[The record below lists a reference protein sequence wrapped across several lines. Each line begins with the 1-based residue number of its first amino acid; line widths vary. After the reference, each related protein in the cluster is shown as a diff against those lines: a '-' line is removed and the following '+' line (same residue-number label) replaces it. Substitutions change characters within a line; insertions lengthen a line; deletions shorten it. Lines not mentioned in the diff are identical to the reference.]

1 MGNHLP
7 KVCNAEMFEIPNESN
22 TSLNLQQDERSCK
35 KQGRGP
41 QSLMSDT
48 SKYLTYLEQKTAEN
62 MLRDAKIDVQF
73 FFFTTVSI
81 VGYSW
86 DMLGHAKDMLGT
98 RRCECIFVYLLFTA

>member
-35 KQGRGP
+35 KQGHGP

-62 MLRDAKIDVQF
+62 MLRHAKIGVQF
-73 FFFTTVSI
+73 FF
-81 VGYSW
+81 
-86 DMLGHAKDMLGT
+86 
-98 RRCECIFVYLLFTA
+98 LL